1 MRNNLGETTLE
12 YNVLTKRKKYVII
25 LLIQLEVSPQG
36 GEGSFNA
43 ATQAILKGEN

>member
-1 MRNNLGETTLE
+1 MRNNLGTTLE
-12 YNVLTKRKKYVII
+12 YHVLTKRKKYVII
-25 LLIQLEVSPQG
+25 LLIQLEVPPQG